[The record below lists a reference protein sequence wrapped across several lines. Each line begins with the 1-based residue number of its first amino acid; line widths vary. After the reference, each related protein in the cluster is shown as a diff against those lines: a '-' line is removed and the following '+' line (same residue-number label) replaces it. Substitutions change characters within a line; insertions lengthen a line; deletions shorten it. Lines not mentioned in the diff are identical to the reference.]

1 MPDENVGEVDLRTI
15 VFVIFYS
22 RHFGSLF
29 LSTRRY
35 YFGNSSVFG
44 NIGT

>member
-15 VFVIFYS
+15 VFVVFYP

-29 LSTRRY
+29 LP
-35 YFGNSSVFG
+35 FW
-44 NIGT
+44 